1 MGIDTDAARDRVMA
15 LRKRIVDP
23 EDEDDLLCPA
33 DRDVIIEFDN
43 NLTRDRKDNNRCG
56 WYHHGNLLS
65 RLYIL
70 SSHTDQLAASLADDG
85 GQDAVDDI
93 TDWIHSQGYADYT
106 VQGMLSALRVFADT
120 TLDADGSELPD
131 RFANIEPGS
140 HVDEDR
146 SPMPSNVVEYDH
158 MIQMVEAVD
167 HPRDKALI
175 ATEWD
180 CGARPMEELY
190 TLQYKHVD
198 IRDDHVVIN
207 LPEQDGKT
215 TKRSMLLV
223 VASPLLKRWIKKH
236 HPVRNDPEAS
246 LGPETFIWTKQNE
259 NKLPHYNTIGERFRV
274 AGDEAG
280 LDVDHSA
287 QHLRRSSASI
297 YARKG
302 ATERHLRK
310 RYGWSAGSPAP
321 EHYVA
326 TFSTSTQIHTAH
338 IRGREID
345 EIEESKDTAPV
356 PCENCG
362 DWTLRDL
369 DQCVHCEYDRSDEQT
384 TIDDHTMDNPH
395 TADDRSFEE
404 KILRGDLTVDDLETL
419 LKVRPNYLAGEDI
432 FEGLETNIRRAEGLQ
447 KTRSNVSKAVSGLA
461 GLAGYYTAAA
471 GSIAHWWVRG
481 KHAAMTLHPGS
492 EHYPPSPRRGAGI
505 VAGQLAIVAVAVV
518 TLWWAGILQSLRA
531 GEPTAVAALVISL
544 VVGAAIVVRDL
555 PTIDESIEALENA
568 DGDR

>member
-1 MGIDTDAARDRVMA
+1 MGIDTSAARDRVMA

-23 EDEDDLLCPA
+23 EDEDDLLCPP
-33 DRDVIIEFDN
+33 DRNALIEFDE
-43 NLTRDRKDNNRCG
+43 NLARDRRDNNRCG

-70 SSHTDQLAASLADDG
+70 SSETDALAATLDDEA
-85 GQDAVDDI
+85 GQDAVDNV
-93 TDWIHSQGYADYT
+93 TDWIHSQEYADYT

-120 TLDADGSELPD
+120 TLDVDGDELPD
-131 RFANIEPGS
+131 RFANIEPGA
-140 HVDEDR
+140 HVDDDR

-158 MIQMVEAVD
+158 MLQMVEAAD

-180 CGARPMEELY
+180 GGPRPMEELY

-207 LPEQDGKT
+207 FPEQDGKT
-215 TKRSMLLV
+215 VKRSLLLV
-223 VASPLLKRWIKKH
+223 VASPLLKRWIQKE
-236 HPVRNDPEAS
+236 HPVHDDPEAE
-246 LGPETFIWTKQNE
+246 LGPDTFIWTRQDE
-259 NKLPHYNTIGERFRV
+259 NKLPHYNTISERFRV
-274 AGDEAG
+274 AGEEAG
-280 LDVDHSA
+280 LNVEHSA

-302 ATERHLRK
+302 ATERHLRQ
-310 RYGWSAGSPAP
+310 RYGWSAHSPAP

-338 IRGREID
+338 IRGRDID
-345 EIEESKDTAPV
+345 EFEEPKDTAPV

-369 DQCVHCEYDRSDEQT
+369 NYCVYCEYDRSDEQT
-384 TIDDHTMDNPH
+384 TLDEHTMSNPH
-395 TADDRSFEE
+395 TAEELSFEE
-404 KILRGDLTVDDLETL
+404 KILRGILTVDDLKTL
-419 LKVRPNYLAGEDI
+419 IEVRPNYRAGEKI
-432 FEGLETNIRRAEGLQ
+432 FEGLETNVERAKGLRE
-447 KTRSNVSKAVSGLA
+447 TRSDTPNAVTGPV

-471 GSIAHWWVRG
+471 GATARG
-481 KHAAMTLHPGS
+481 RARAKHVAMELHPGL
-492 EHYPPSPRRGAGI
+492 EHYPPSPKRGAGI
-505 VAGQLAIVAVAVV
+505 IAGQLAIVVAAVV
-518 TLWWAGILQSLRA
+518 TLSMAGILESLAA

-544 VVGAAIVVRDL
+544 VVGVAMVVRDL
-555 PTIDESIEALENA
+555 PTVDDAVEEL
-568 DGDR
+568 DGV